1 MPEADN
7 YVVSTAATDP
17 IDPAHNRPAFLTDRA
32 LGLLEE
38 YAVVVGLVWLLVL
51 ALPNVCVAEPMVL
64 ERDFRALLRPAS
76 LGGVALAFGAA
87 GLAHGFDDKLS
98 GRVDHPVL
106 EPVLDFGNFYF
117 GTRHSVGSVVGVWG
131 LSKVAGM
138 EEVHAT
144 SGEVL
149 RALVLANALV
159 GPLKLVA
166 GRTRPDGSNDHSFP
180 SGHSANAFAISTV
193 LGRRYGRGVG
203 VPLFAL
209 AATVPVAR
217 IRDRHHFFSD
227 VVAGSILG
235 VVAGWAVVGREGQE
249 VVLAPVYG
257 DGGWAM
263 QIAWRY

>member
-38 YAVVVGLVWLLVL
+38 YAVVGGLVWLLVL

-117 GTRHSVGSVVGVWG
+117 GTRHSVGSVVGV
-131 LSKVAGM
+131 VA
-138 EEVHAT
+138 
-144 SGEVL
+144 
-149 RALVLANALV
+149 
-159 GPLKLVA
+159 
-166 GRTRPDGSNDHSFP
+166 
-180 SGHSANAFAISTV
+180 
-193 LGRRYGRGVG
+193 
-203 VPLFAL
+203 
-209 AATVPVAR
+209 
-217 IRDRHHFFSD
+217 
-227 VVAGSILG
+227 
-235 VVAGWAVVGREGQE
+235 
-249 VVLAPVYG
+249 
-257 DGGWAM
+257 
-263 QIAWRY
+263 